1 VTDRAPE
8 RLAVA
13 VAALVAAAGV
23 VLALGS
29 RRPAAAEARSAGF
42 QRTTGGLGS
51 GTAVTLSPCEAAFDG
66 GAGGD
71 CSCGL
76 DPVPG
81 GFAFC
86 PHHAGPSMRR

>member
-1 VTDRAPE
+1 MTDRAPE
-8 RLAVA
+8 RLAAAVA
-13 VAALVAAAGV
+13 VLVAAAGA

-29 RRPAAAEARSAGF
+29 RRPPSAEF
-42 QRTTGGLGS
+42 QRIVGGLGS
-51 GTAVTLSPCEAAFDG
+51 GTATSLTPCEAAYDG
-66 GAGGD
+66 GIAGT

-86 PHHAGPSMRR
+86 PHHAGPSLGR